1 MEYTFTLVLFQ
12 EQAGKNS
19 SLLISFSSEYQ
30 L

>member
-12 EQAGKNS
+12 EQAGENA
-19 SLLISFSSEYQ
+19 SLLISVSSEYE